1 MNTHAIELSRA
12 ESLGIFTEL
21 ALVGKSAIIKG
32 KKPHPKNLKLSFKGA
47 TVNLSKT
54 SHDETHSF
62 YRGTLTANG
71 NVKNVNFTITRDRD
85 VVKHVMAML
94 EKAAK

>member
-1 MNTHAIELSRA
+1 M
-12 ESLGIFTEL
+12 ESTQTLQYEDAF
-21 ALVGKSAIIKG
+21 SAFVDIVLIGRDKIIKG

-54 SHDETHSF
+54 SHDQTHSF